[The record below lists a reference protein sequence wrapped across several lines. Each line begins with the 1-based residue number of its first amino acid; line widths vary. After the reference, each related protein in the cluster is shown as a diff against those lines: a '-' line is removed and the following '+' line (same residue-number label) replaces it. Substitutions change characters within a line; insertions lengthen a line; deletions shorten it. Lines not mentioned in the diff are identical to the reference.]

1 MSQTLRLRK
10 VCWKLLD
17 NGEAAIYHLATPTKK
32 VGCNAKENNMSN
44 VYIIRNKETL
54 VQWVAKSGKRS
65 WAAPAHAK
73 NAFAYSGKWQAKDP
87 LLKPLL
93 EEKGCVRKY
102 KGWNGK
108 DCEFYTSLKFSEQDV
123 YELVELQS
131 DADRKVMLAA
141 KLLEDVVDIVD
152 NLPCLLEDKIN
163 AFLKDLK

>member
-1 MSQTLRLRK
+1 
-10 VCWKLLD
+10 
-17 NGEAAIYHLATPTKK
+17 
-32 VGCNAKENNMSN
+32 MSN

-54 VQWVAKSGKRS
+54 VQWVAESGKRS

-93 EEKGCVRKY
+93 EEKEKIRVSR
-102 KGWNGK
+102 WNIG
-108 DCEFYTSLKFSEQDV
+108 YTSLKFSEQDV

-152 NLPCLLEDKIN
+152 NLPYLLEDKIN
-163 AFLKDLK
+163 AFLKELKSE